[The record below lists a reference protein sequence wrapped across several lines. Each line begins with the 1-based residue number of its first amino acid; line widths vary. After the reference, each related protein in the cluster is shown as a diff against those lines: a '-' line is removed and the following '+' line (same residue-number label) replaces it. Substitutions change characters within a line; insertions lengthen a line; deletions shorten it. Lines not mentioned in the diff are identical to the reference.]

1 MLEKNKWSK
10 INGDVRQ
17 FLMLNG
23 CDAPLE
29 AEFVYWDGEV
39 CPIFADY
46 TGYSW
51 MDCNGDFF
59 DWRTKKDPHWIME
72 QLDELIEAGGQFR
85 KREIAGVIEYFP
97 IDKLDNNP
105 RPFFSIFQIKEGG
118 RGYFV

>member
-23 CDAPLE
+23 CHTPLE
-29 AEFVYWDGEV
+29 AEFVYWDDEV
-39 CPIFADY
+39 CPVYADC
-46 TGYSW
+46 TGYYW
-51 MDCNGDFF
+51 MDCDGDSF
-59 DWRTKKDPHWIME
+59 DWKTEKDPHWIME

-85 KREIAGVIEYFP
+85 KRVNKKTIEYIP

-105 RPFFSIFQIKEGG
+105 RPFFRFSK
-118 RGYFV
+118 